1 MAVEDTP
8 EHRDLYGAE
17 GECVVYYQ
25 DLPALVEKVQAL
37 CREPVRAR
45 HVGTMDRTLKWVR
58 RRPILAGL
66 YATIAA
72 LVVLAAGSVIAH
84 QRQQIQRA
92 HIAGHAPQGA
102 QHLAL
107 GLVVALARDQAAGAA
122 HVLGEGAVRLAMRAP
137 GLDATGERAIVY
149 LPEGMRPTVLSIDG
163 VGGTVEPAPPQHRW
177 VAYGDSIAEGWVA
190 SGPSGAWPAIAG
202 RTHRL
207 DVCNMGYAG
216 SARGEIVSA
225 EHVATLD
232 ADVISITHGT
242 NCWTRIPFSV
252 EMMRAGTAAFIDVVR
267 QGHPETPIVVSSPV
281 VRPDAEA
288 TPNRLGATLAD
299 LRAVMEEVAQARV
312 DAGDKRLTLV
322 PGGDIIGPELL
333 ADGIHPGDEGHRVLA
348 EVIGGAVRDAL
359 DRS

>member
-1 MAVEDTP
+1 MSVRPEQPEPFLRGCAFPAGAGVPYPRADPRDFSRLPVDTWGTAQIPATVRLELVGDVAAVEIAYRTETEDFGYRGEGAGTTFALW
-8 EHRDLYGAE
+8 RDG
-17 GECVVYYQ
+17 
-25 DLPALVEKVQAL
+25 ALVAEEKA
-37 CREPVRAR
+37 
-45 HVGTMDRTLKWVR
+45 
-58 RRPILAGL
+58 
-66 YATIAA
+66 
-72 LVVLAAGSVIAH
+72 
-84 QRQQIQRA
+84 
-92 HIAGHAPQGA
+92 
-102 QHLAL
+102 
-107 GLVVALARDQAAGAA
+107 
-122 HVLGEGAVRLAMRAP
+122 VLGEGAVRLAAGPAP
-137 GLDATGERAIVY
+137 GLPASGERAIVY
-149 LPEGMRPTVLSIDG
+149 LPEGMRPTVLSIEG
-163 VGGTVEPAPPQHRW
+163 IGGSIEPAPPQHRW

-190 SGPSGAWPAIAG
+190 SGPSGAWPAIAA

-225 EHVATLD
+225 EHVAALD

-252 EMMRAGTAAFIDVVR
+252 EMMRAGTGAFIDVVR
-267 QGHPETPIVVSSPV
+267 QGHADTPIVVATPV

-299 LRAVMEEVAQARV
+299 LRAAMEEVAQARI

-322 PGGDIIGPELL
+322 PGRDVIRPELL

>member
-1 MAVEDTP
+1 MSRRPGQPEPFLRGCRFSAVPGVPYPRADGRDFTRLPIDTWGTAQIPATVRLELVGDAEAVEIAYRTETDDFGYRG
-8 EHRDLYGAE
+8 EGAGTTFMAWRE
-17 GECVVYYQ
+17 GV
-25 DLPALVEKVQAL
+25 
-37 CREPVRAR
+37 
-45 HVGTMDRTLKWVR
+45 
-58 RRPILAGL
+58 
-66 YATIAA
+66 
-72 LVVLAAGSVIAH
+72 
-84 QRQQIQRA
+84 
-92 HIAGHAPQGA
+92 
-102 QHLAL
+102 
-107 GLVVALARDQAAGAA
+107 VVAEEKA
-122 HVLGEGAVRLAMRAP
+122 VLGEGAVRLMLGPAP
-137 GLDATGERAIVY
+137 GRAASGERAIVY
-149 LPEGMRPTVLSIDG
+149 LPEGMKPTVLSIEG
-163 VGGTVEPAPPQHRW
+163 VGGTVEPAPPQRRW

-225 EHVATLD
+225 EHVAALE

-242 NCWTRIPFSV
+242 NCWTRIPFSAD
-252 EMMRAGTAAFIDVVR
+252 MMRAGTAAFIEVVR
-267 QGHPETPIVVSSPV
+267 QGHPETPIVVASPV

-299 LRAVMEEVAQARV
+299 LRAVMEQVAQARI

-322 PGGDIIGPELL
+322 PGGDIIGPDLL

-348 EVIGGAVRDAL
+348 DVIGGAVRDAL